1 MKYQHFDEWVS
12 SFQQL
17 TLPYWNELPIIELYM
32 DQVITIVNGY
42 LEPIIDMSTTKSMI
56 NSYVKFKIVDPP
68 VNKKYRTAHIG
79 EIIITS
85 LMKQVFPLELI
96 KIGIKKSIEETNT
109 IEAYNSFVAI
119 VNEEIKTVY
128 SLTHNKEIDI
138 THPSLATIQRSAIRS
153 FLYKTLS
160 IKIIQFN
167 EYEVEKN
174 ND

>member
-96 KIGIKKSIEETNT
+96 KLGIKKSIEETNT

-138 THPSLATIQRSAIRS
+138 THSSLATIQRSAIRS

-167 EYEVEKN
+167 EYEMEKK
-174 ND
+174 